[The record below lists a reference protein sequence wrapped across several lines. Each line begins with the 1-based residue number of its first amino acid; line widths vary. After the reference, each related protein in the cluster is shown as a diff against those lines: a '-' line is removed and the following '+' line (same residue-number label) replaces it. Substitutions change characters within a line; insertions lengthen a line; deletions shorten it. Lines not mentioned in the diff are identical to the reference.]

1 MPIPHPPPCA
11 AEMGPHPAHGAWDYY
26 RRRIWA
32 PRRLAL
38 FALVIGLGAAA
49 GLARTALPALLLARW
64 APPTACSVT
73 SPYARTVA
81 PKTSRGLAPTPP
93 ISGMNAVARA
103 AVALR
108 YL

>member
-1 MPIPHPPPCA
+1 
-11 AEMGPHPAHGAWDYY
+11 MGPHPAHGAWDYY